1 LFAGAGAR
9 AVEPGP
15 RQSDTTRSTDP
26 QFGQERNA
34 QPDPDEVKREKDRL
48 KNLKKENFA
57 SIKKDTDK
65 LLALAT
71 ELKQNVDQA
80 SEDKLSLEVI
90 RKTDEIEK
98 LSKKV
103 RDKMKSL

>member
-1 LFAGAGAR
+1 
-9 AVEPGP
+9 
-15 RQSDTTRSTDP
+15 
-26 QFGQERNA
+26 
-34 QPDPDEVKREKDRL
+34 
-48 KNLKKENFA
+48 
-57 SIKKDTDK
+57 
-65 LLALAT
+65 
-71 ELKQNVDQA
+71 VDQA